1 MGFKEAPRYPGID
14 DNGRE
19 VLAFILVMSRRAC
32 GGGMGCCRI
41 VLVDIAKL
49 KQTPNR
55 TASISE
61 PPAATATASRLA
73 MITRS

>member
-1 MGFKEAPRYPGID
+1 
-14 DNGRE
+14 
-19 VLAFILVMSRRAC
+19 
-32 GGGMGCCRI
+32 MGCCRI